1 VGYFARYV
9 RRAALIALSWLALS
23 ACSGDDSAG
32 EPVSAPASTSVP
44 HASPVEA
51 VYDYY
56 EAVAE
61 ADTQAVWSAFSF
73 TTRGFSR
80 ELGVAPGSERFKAGV
95 EAVGDEARCLSGE
108 GARLLFHK
116 DVASLWEVVAIENPT
131 CAFPIGAV
139 AVRQQ
144 DGAWRMEFSGPPI
157 IFEKPSSPEPTGP
170 TPAIEFRVQW
180 HPDALAEV
188 RLWLDGQEI
197 EVTPEFEGGLSLISA
212 RAQKPLSPGLHNLV
226 AFARRGE
233 WASTG
238 YVWFRVENSDV

>member
-1 VGYFARYV
+1 VGYFERHV
-9 RRAALIALSWLALS
+9 RRTALIALSWLALS
-23 ACSGDDSAG
+23 ACSGDDAAQTPDS
-32 EPVSAPASTSVP
+32 PPPASTTTP
-44 HASPVEA
+44 PASPVEA
-51 VYDYY
+51 VFDYY

-61 ADTQAVWSAFSF
+61 ADTQAVWSSYTH
-73 TTRGFSR
+73 TTKGFAR
-80 ELGVAPGSERFKAGV
+80 ELGAELGSERFKAGT

-144 DGAWRMEFSGPPI
+144 DGAWRMEFSGPPF

-170 TPAIEFRVQW
+170 TPAIEFLVPW
-180 HPDALAEV
+180 HPDGLAEV
-188 RLWLDGQEI
+188 RLWLDEQEI
-197 EVTPEFEGGLSLISA
+197 EVTPEFQGGGSLISV
-212 RAQKPLSPGLHNLV
+212 RAQKPLSPGLHYLV
-226 AFARRGE
+226 AFVRRSS

-238 YVWFRVENSDV
+238 YTWFRVQP